1 MNAIL
6 FGAICDCCR
15 KFVGG
20 SLVTLV
26 KKVSLHEMVHEWR
39 IVAGDLERQEKWG
52 AEVQAEKE
60 GGGLEGMGSPS

>member
-1 MNAIL
+1 M
-6 FGAICDCCR
+6 
-15 KFVGG
+15 
-20 SLVTLV
+20 VTLV